1 MGVPD
6 TFTRLGGSMATALK
20 VVVLALACAA
30 MVSAAGVAVGID
42 NADLKE
48 AMAEAED
55 TDSALEW
62 TRKHLRNWGGD
73 YKKILKHMPP
83 LALKDAG
90 VNLAGARD
98 LMGNKVSNSAMA
110 SSKELQILAKAEN
123 RLAAAKQDVHEAQ
136 THLQLCAV
144 PSLRIL
150 QKSSHMKLCG
160 AL

>member
-83 LALKDAG
+83 LALKGWGQSCWCTGSNGKQG
-90 VNLAGARD
+90 VQLSDGIKQR
-98 LMGNKVSNSAMA
+98 
-110 SSKELQILAKAEN
+110 
-123 RLAAAKQDVHEAQ
+123 AAD
-136 THLQLCAV
+136 
-144 PSLRIL
+144 SR
-150 QKSSHMKLCG
+150 
-160 AL
+160 

>member
-1 MGVPD
+1 MGDPPFAD
-6 TFTRLGGSMATALK
+6 WGRMATTLK
-20 VVVLALACAA
+20 VLVLALAFAA
-30 MVSAAGVAVGID
+30 IATAAGVTVGID

-90 VNLAGARD
+90 
-98 LMGNKVSNSAMA
+98 MA
-110 SSKELQILAKAEN
+110 SNKELQILAKAEN
-123 RLAAAKQDVHEAQ
+123 R
-136 THLQLCAV
+136 
-144 PSLRIL
+144 
-150 QKSSHMKLCG
+150 
-160 AL
+160 

>member
-73 YKKILKHMPP
+73 FKKILKKMPP
-83 LALKDAG
+83 LALKDA
-90 VNLAGARD
+90 
-98 LMGNKVSNSAMA
+98 A
-110 SSKELQILAKAEN
+110 STLRGPGILWGTQCLSPAWHPTKSSRFLP
-123 RLAAAKQDVHEAQ
+123 RLRIVAAAKQDVHEAQ
-136 THLQLCAV
+136 TASSAVRRAQLEDLAEE
-144 PSLRIL
+144 LT
-150 QKSSHMKLCG
+150 HE
-160 AL
+160 

>member
-1 MGVPD
+1 MGDPPFAD
-6 TFTRLGGSMATALK
+6 WGRMATTLK
-20 VVVLALACAA
+20 VLVLALAFAA
-30 MVSAAGVAVGID
+30 IATAAGVTVGID

-90 VNLAGARD
+90 INLAGHGILWDTLCPTPAWHRTRSFRF
-98 LMGNKVSNSAMA
+98 LPRLRIVSLLPSRMCTRH
-110 SSKELQILAKAEN
+110 
-123 RLAAAKQDVHEAQ
+123 RLHC
-136 THLQLCAV
+136 LLCAV
-144 PSLRIL
+144 PNSRIS
-150 QKSSHMKLCG
+150 QKS
-160 AL
+160 

>member
-1 MGVPD
+1 MGDPPFAD
-6 TFTRLGGSMATALK
+6 WGRMATTLK
-20 VVVLALACAA
+20 VLVLALAFAA
-30 MVSAAGVAVGID
+30 IATAAGVTVGID

-90 VNLAGARD
+90 INLAGARD
-98 LMGNKVSNSAMA
+98 LMGHTVSSAVRRA
-110 SSKELQILAKAEN
+110 QLEDLAEELT
-123 RLAAAKQDVHEAQ
+123 HEAVRRLED
-136 THLQLCAV
+136 TKEV
-144 PSLRIL
+144 
-150 QKSSHMKLCG
+150 
-160 AL
+160 